1 MALADYQKQTR
12 TFELKGGSFVVEGL
26 SFDKF
31 AKLINTH
38 LNDIEAII
46 ALVESTSNGLT
57 DLNEANIE
65 KIVVAAAEEAPGLVA
80 NIIAAAS
87 GETDPRA
94 VAAAASLPLPV
105 QFEVMMTIVDLTFSE
120 VGGIKKSWEI
130 ITSLLK
136 KAAA

>member
-12 TFELKGGSFVVEGL
+12 TFELKGGSFQVEGL

-31 AKLINTH
+31 AKLIQNH
-38 LNDIEAII
+38 LSDIEAII
-46 ALVESTSNGLT
+46 ALVESASNGLT
-57 DLNEANIE
+57 DLNDSNIE
-65 KIVVAAAEEAPGLVA
+65 KIVIAAAEEAPGLVA
-80 NIIAAAS
+80 NIIASAS

-94 VAAAASLPLPV
+94 VDAAASLPLPV
-105 QFEVMMTIVDLTFSE
+105 QFQVMMDIIDLTFSE

>member
-1 MALADYQKQTR
+1 M
-12 TFELKGGSFVVEGL
+12 EGL

-46 ALVESTSNGLT
+46 ALVESASNGLT
-57 DLNEANIE
+57 DLNESNIE

-94 VAAAASLPLPV
+94 VAAAASLSLPV
-105 QFEVMMTIVDLTFSE
+105 QFQVMMAIIDLTFSE

-130 ITSLLK
+130 ITSLMK